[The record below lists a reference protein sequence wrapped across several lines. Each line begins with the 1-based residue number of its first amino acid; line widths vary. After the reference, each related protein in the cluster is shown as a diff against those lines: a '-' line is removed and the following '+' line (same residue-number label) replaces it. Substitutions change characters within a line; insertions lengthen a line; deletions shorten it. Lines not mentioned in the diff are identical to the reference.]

1 MKTKPHET
9 TAEVVG
15 LSRWK
20 HQDRLDEAD
29 TEIQE
34 PFEKKCSCHNHL
46 LERSDDQAAKAAYKT
61 ACSTLQAKLKSMK
74 NDWWT
79 AAFSLCLCFLFFF
92 LFFKVE
98 ISSHTQIQLFR
109 PGSVHNGSVN

>member
-1 MKTKPHET
+1 MKTKPQET

-46 LERSDDQAAKAAYKT
+46 LARSDDQAAKAVYKT
-61 ACSTLQAKLKSMK
+61 ACSTHQAKLKSMK

-79 AAFSLCLCFLFFF
+79 ASFIFCLCFFSSFFFF
-92 LFFKVE
+92 LVE
-98 ISSHTQIQLFR
+98 ISSHTQ
-109 PGSVHNGSVN
+109 PGSVHNGSVS